1 MKKLILFLSF
11 AIGLMI
17 GFAQEVPTEE
27 RPLYLV
33 RKSDGNEFYGY
44 IISDDGREILLET
57 KTIGKIFIN
66 KSDIR
71 ELKKVDEKSVTT
83 VSGEFRATGPFTTRY
98 IFTTNALPI
107 KKDEHYA
114 LIHLYGPE
122 VHFAVSDN
130 LSLGVMSTWIG
141 SPIALAAKYSFNSK
155 SNTYFSVGTLMGSSG
170 YLNQGRGF
178 GGLHFLTV
186 TKGDRKQNLSF
197 SAGYGYYSW
206 DLTRNSQ
213 KNLIGE
219 RYSFQNYMPNS
230 AYYVS
235 PEQAYSAVDR
245 VVYPNY
251 SSDYSSRYFYSN
263 ETINKAF
270 AFGLSGIAPVGKKA
284 SFIFDSMLF
293 LGYRKRYEVIYK
305 NHDVEVTYYDWNT
318 SSDVTETFTIG
329 KGSVVENGTEYS
341 STLVL
346 MPAMRFNRS
355 YDQAFQVALAGI
367 FSSNFKGDV
376 NSFPV
381 PMVSWL
387 RKF

>member
-1 MKKLILFLSF
+1 MKKLILFLCFALGLTVSF
-11 AIGLMI
+11 AQDTP
-17 GFAQEVPTEE
+17 QEEKV
-27 RPLYLV
+27 LYLIK
-33 RKSDGNEFYGY
+33 KSDGNEFYGY
-44 IISDDGREILLET
+44 ILNDDGREILLET
-57 KTIGKIFIN
+57 KTIGKIYIN
-66 KSDIR
+66 KADIK
-71 ELKKVDEKSVTT
+71 EMKKVDEKSVSS

-130 LSLGVMSTWIG
+130 LSLGIMSTWIG
-141 SPIALAAKYSFNSK
+141 SPIALAAKYAFKTN
-155 SNTYFSVGTLMGSSG
+155 SNTYFSVGTIMGSSG
-170 YLNQGRGF
+170 YFNQGKGL

-186 TKGDRKQNLSF
+186 TNGDRKQNLSF

-206 DLTRNSQ
+206 DLTQNNS

-219 RYSFQNYMPNS
+219 KYSFQNNS
-230 AYYVS
+230 ANSKYYVGD
-235 PEQAYSAVDR
+235 AYYAVDKA
-245 VVYPNY
+245 VYPGY
-251 SSDYSSRYFYSN
+251 YSDYTSRYFYSS
-263 ETINKAF
+263 ETLNKAF
-270 AFGLSGIAPVGKKA
+270 AFGLSGIAPLGKKA

-293 LGYRKRYEVIYK
+293 LGYRKRYEVIYS
-305 NHDVEVTYYDWNT
+305 NHDIDVTYYNWQSN
-318 SSDVTETFTIG
+318 SDVTETFTIG
-329 KGSVVENGTEYS
+329 KGNVVENGMEYS

-346 MPAMRFNRS
+346 MPAMRFNQS
-355 YDQAFQVALAGI
+355 YDKAFQVALAGI
-367 FSSNFKGDV
+367 FTSNFNGYV